1 MNEFA
6 IVSLGKKFVEPLLHR
21 KKNNNTWYYSAWDS
35 SSFVFVQK
43 RDNT

>member
-21 KKNNNTWYYSAWDS
+21 KNNNTGYYSAWHS